1 MQAKSKALKSRTKTS
16 TKKLKVGDIVI
27 GKDQSYRRS
36 LYRILKFGDSGEF
49 DLLFICLDGRLGKP
63 KDISIGRR
71 VMDFRHATQKEI
83 YENLGFA
90 LTVNLINIVSRLLS
104 TRVFYREQL

>member
-1 MQAKSKALKSRTKTS
+1 VQAKSKASKSRTKTN

-36 LYRILKFGDSGEF
+36 LYRILKFGNKGEF
-49 DLLFICLDGRLGKP
+49 DLLFMCLDGRLGRS
-63 KDISIGRR
+63 KDISLGRR
-71 VMDFRHATQKEI
+71 TMDFRHATQKEI

-90 LTVNLINIVSRLLS
+90 LTVHLINIVSRLLS
-104 TRVFYREQL
+104 TRVSYLERL